1 LKNLMK
7 KSLVAFLSLFTAL
20 LLLQPTA
27 AISEEVA
34 SPRIVGGATASIS
47 QVPWQVALVHR
58 LGGND
63 FQGQF
68 CGGTIL
74 NASWILT
81 AAHCLEDGISSSDLM
96 VVSGTSELSTRRL
109 SGIQA
114 RQYIIH
120 PGWNRIANE
129 NEYENDV
136 ALIELQRPISLRAGR
151 AEAIALPAAE
161 AIDGVTGFVSGWG
174 STSTELYPQLLH
186 LAQVQIVSDEDCSEA
201 YDSETAAVD
210 DHVSNLMV
218 CATGGNFEADTCQ
231 GDSGGPLAISVNGR
245 WEIHGIT
252 SFGVGCAVSPF
263 PGVYAEVLTYKDWIS
278 SHLVTQPRIRSMS
291 SSSAAV
297 GATVSLTGNG
307 FTGTNSVRLGS
318 LEAVFAVISDTSITF
333 QVPAGAVTSAV
344 RVANASY
351 NTTFNRS
358 LTILPPPGAPEIRSF
373 PSQSRIGSSVTI
385 RGSNLQTTQTVTING
400 LSQILTSITDR
411 EVRFTVATGTTSGPL
426 VLVNSVGQTQSRSI
440 LRIR

>member
-1 LKNLMK
+1 MK

-20 LLLQPTA
+20 LLLQPKA

-34 SPRIVGGATASIS
+34 SPRIVGGTTASIS
-47 QVPWQVALVHR
+47 QVPWQVALINK
-58 LGGND
+58 LGGSD

-74 NASWILT
+74 NSSWILT

-114 RQYIIH
+114 RRYIIH
-120 PGWNRIANE
+120 PGWNPIGND

-151 AEAIALPAAE
+151 AEAIELPSAQAAE
-161 AIDGVTGFVSGWG
+161 GATGFISGWG
-174 STSTELYPQLLH
+174 ATSTELFPQLLH
-186 LAQVQIVSDEDCSEA
+186 LAQVQIVSDDDCSEV
-201 YDSETAAVD
+201 YDSELASVD
-210 DHVSNLMV
+210 NHVPNIMV

-231 GDSGGPLAISVNGR
+231 GDSGGPLAISVSGR

-252 SFGVGCAVSPF
+252 SFGVGCAQSPF
-263 PGVYAEVLTYKDWIS
+263 PGVYAEVLPYKDWIS
-278 SHLVTQPRIRSMS
+278 PYLVTQPRIRSMS
-291 SSSAAV
+291 SSSAVV
-297 GATVSLTGNG
+297 GATLTLTGSG
-307 FTGTNSVRLGS
+307 FAGTNSVRLGS
-318 LEAVFAVISDTSITF
+318 LEAEFSVVSDTTISF
-333 QVPAGAVTSAV
+333 QVPAGAGTSPV

-351 NTTFNRS
+351 STTFNRS
-358 LTILPPPGAPEIRSF
+358 LKILPPPGAPEIRSV
-373 PSQSRIGSSVTI
+373 PTQSRIGSSVSV
-385 RGSNLQTTQTVTING
+385 RGLNLQTTQSVSING
-400 LSQILTSITDR
+400 LAQILTSISSQ
-411 EVRFTVATGTTSGPL
+411 EIRFTVAAGTTSGP
-426 VLVNSVGQTQSRSI
+426 VVVVNSVGQTQSRSI